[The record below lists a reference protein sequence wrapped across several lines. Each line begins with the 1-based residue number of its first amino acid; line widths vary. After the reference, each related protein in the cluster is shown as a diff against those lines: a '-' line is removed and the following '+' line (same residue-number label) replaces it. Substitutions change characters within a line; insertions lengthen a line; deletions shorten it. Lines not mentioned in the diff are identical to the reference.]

1 MDIQIIFASIL
12 PDRSPWFI
20 IGPLL
25 GILTAGFFLVM
36 NQPLGASGAYTQT
49 LNFVQKNGYRT
60 IWRIWYFV
68 GMAAGGLIVTQFL
81 QDNPGFRTGFDSFRS
96 ASPLWIVIPIIFLCY
111 FTFFFIFY
119 R

>member
-68 GMAAGGLIVTQFL
+68 GMAAGGLIVTQGVSGEGGRWL
-81 QDNPGFRTGFDSFRS
+81 VAKRRPFRHRNSGTKKGQPF
-96 ASPLWIVIPIIFLCY
+96 
-111 FTFFFIFY
+111 
-119 R
+119 